1 MATIVHVLW
10 LAVERARFSCNDQA
24 LLARCPKHIL
34 SVFNLI
40 VDIHVMVNWQ
50 LSKRVSIDQCHM
62 TVSQGQVY
70 NSLRWP
76 VFLKLSSDQPLVLI
90 DRRLNYFQCF
100 LLLALKGHII
110 NINLVHSDI
119 TGNCS
124 ANTSRPWSEISLQ
137 WPRSWLRSGIYT
149 AHLLY
154 KNHMQWGLMQ
164 VTDLQS
170 SI

>member
-1 MATIVHVLW
+1 MRNIYFMATIVHVLW

-76 VFLKLSSDQPLVLI
+76 VFLKLPSDQLLVLI

-100 LLLALKGHII
+100 LLIALKGHII
-110 NINLVHSDI
+110 NINLIHSDI
-119 TGNCS
+119 TGKSQILALIYWPCYCL
-124 ANTSRPWSEISLQ
+124 ANTSRPWSEISL
-137 WPRSWLRSGIYT
+137 
-149 AHLLY
+149 
-154 KNHMQWGLMQ
+154 
-164 VTDLQS
+164 
-170 SI
+170 